1 MKFYKYNGSD
11 WYCNNLQLTTKE
23 GSILSA
29 GGKKIRKIVT
39 KLNENDYHIFAR
51 IANDSGLSVQ
61 EKIQE
66 IVDIY
71 IIVEKNRF
79 KQSRINHPFNPEK
92 S

>member
-11 WYCNNLQLTTKE
+11 WYCNNLQLTIKE
-23 GSILSA
+23 GYILSA

-71 IIVEKNRF
+71 IIVEKNKF
-79 KQSRINHPFNPEK
+79 KQSRINQCKHC
-92 S
+92 